1 MPEPRTVRVAVRT
14 VVALYVG
21 DLYVPAMRTRVPD
34 VFNDEQRHCL
44 SLSNVVVDDKE
55 KAEFVSLNKRW
66 VESIQELTDGQSPS
80 CSEATARTP

>member
-21 DLYVPAMRTRVPD
+21 DLYVPAMRTRVSD
-34 VFNDEQRHCL
+34 VFNDEQRHFL
-44 SLSNVVVDDKE
+44 SLSNVIVDDEE

-66 VESIQELTDGQSPS
+66 VESLQEL
-80 CSEATARTP
+80 